1 MKFRVSAFFLL
12 AALIIFVFDGRA
24 FSHPHVF
31 IENKI
36 TIIFDQ
42 KGLAGIRVKWV
53 FDEFFSTMIACDY
66 DKNHNSNLEN
76 SEIALI
82 KNEAF
87 TNLAN
92 FAYFTFIKINGK
104 PFQVKYTRDFT
115 AILSSGK
122 LTYEF
127 LIPCHV
133 MASVNLKE
141 ITISQYDP
149 TYYTF
154 LTFTREQPVTI
165 KGGAGLEISY
175 HIAVNRKETYY
186 FGQIHPVDVIL
197 QYKLKNE

>member
-1 MKFRVSAFFLL
+1 MKLRVSVLL
-12 AALIIFVFDGRA
+12 AALIILVFANRA
-24 FSHPHVF
+24 YSHPHVF

-53 FDEFFSTMIACDY
+53 FDDFFSNMIACDY
-66 DKNHNSNLEN
+66 DKNHNNNLEN
-76 SEIALI
+76 SEIELI

-104 PFQVKYTRDFT
+104 PFQVKYTRDFK

-133 MASVNLKE
+133 KASDNLKE
-141 ITISQYDP
+141 IAISQYDP

-154 LTFTREQPVTI
+154 LTFTKEQPVSM

-175 HIAVNRKETYY
+175 HIAINLKETYY

-197 QYKLKNE
+197 KFKLKNE